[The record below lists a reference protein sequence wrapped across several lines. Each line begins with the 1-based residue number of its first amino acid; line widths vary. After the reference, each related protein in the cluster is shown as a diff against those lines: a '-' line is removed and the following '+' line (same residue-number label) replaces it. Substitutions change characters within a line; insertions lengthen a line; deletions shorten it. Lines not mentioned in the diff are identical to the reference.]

1 MQLSSGEAKLE
12 KILQDS
18 EAMDG
23 GRTTK
28 TWGRIQ
34 TRTAQEPS
42 TEKIYIYNVPE
53 QMQQKQES
61 IQGGNSPELKEQLIY
76 FEKVG
81 FEIRTGKINFKRNQF
96 LDIFPSKV
104 LTSRKISYWYSGR
117 GDATWQRC
125 SLAFCLCKRRQLWVW
140 SLNSACLQL
149 QTTIAS

>member
-1 MQLSSGEAKLE
+1 MQLSSGEATLE
-12 KILQDS
+12 KIPQDS

-28 TWGRIQ
+28 KWGRIQ

-61 IQGGNSPELKEQLIY
+61 IQGGNSPELKEKLIY
-76 FEKVG
+76 FGKAG

-104 LTSRKISYWYSGR
+104 LTSRKISY
-117 GDATWQRC
+117 
-125 SLAFCLCKRRQLWVW
+125 
-140 SLNSACLQL
+140 
-149 QTTIAS
+149 